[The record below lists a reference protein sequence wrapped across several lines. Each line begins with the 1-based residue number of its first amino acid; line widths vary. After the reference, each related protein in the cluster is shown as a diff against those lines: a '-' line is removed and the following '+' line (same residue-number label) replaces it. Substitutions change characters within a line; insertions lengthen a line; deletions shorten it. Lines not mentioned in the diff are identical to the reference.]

1 MEVLKD
7 PDIDLLG
14 NSHTASHANFLEMTM
29 LLYVRKNNESNIR
42 DEGT

>member
-14 NSHTASHANFLEMTM
+14 NSHTTSHANFLGMTM
-29 LLYVRKNNESNIR
+29 LLYVRKNNELGMKAPSS
-42 DEGT
+42 